1 MKLVWFLAEN
11 HKGLQNFFKK
21 NFPSQFSRFKI
32 FPNETFKFHSKPV
45 IMKLHLQPNHQIHIK
60 STN

>member
-1 MKLVWFLAEN
+1 MMKLVWFLAGN
-11 HKGLQNFFKK
+11 HKGLLK

-60 STN
+60 SY